1 MKSLKTR
8 TKTMRCE
15 SCGTE
20 DATRYQLV
28 RGIMKEWYCWD
39 CALAY
44 GRKNWVNFRW
54 ANDR

>member
-1 MKSLKTR
+1 
-8 TKTMRCE
+8 MRCE